1 MGRQEKGTKLIYCLG
16 KYHTEKRIMRINIC
30 NKFSSGVIL
39 RNKKNNLCTRKRE
52 KMGKRGTRI
61 CFVLEMKTE
70 WVGGIEKELNLNG
83 QR

>member
-39 RNKKNNLCTRKRE
+39 RNKKKQSVYKKERKDGKTGNESMFCFGVEDR
-52 KMGKRGTRI
+52 MGGRD
-61 CFVLEMKTE
+61 
-70 WVGGIEKELNLNG
+70 
-83 QR
+83 